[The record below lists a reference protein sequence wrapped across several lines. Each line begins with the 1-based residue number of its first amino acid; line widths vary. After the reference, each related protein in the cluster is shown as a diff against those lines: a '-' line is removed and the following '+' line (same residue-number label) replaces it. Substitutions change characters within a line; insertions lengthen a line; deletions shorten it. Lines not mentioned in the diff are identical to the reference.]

1 MNNEIAMKNINK
13 ILYWISLNEEVL
25 FINDKNGIAYSS

>member
-25 FINDKNGIAYSS
+25 FINDKNGFAYSS